1 MASIRLRTRKDGST
15 YTAVLYTFE
24 GKQTSSSFNDHGE
37 ALKFLDVCNRLG
49 PPEARRIWMAAMP
62 RQGHTVQ
69 SYITEHLEA
78 LSGVEKKTIAEY
90 RRYLARDIVPVLG
103 HIPLSTLSRADVS
116 KWVNKM
122 RADGASGKTIANKLG
137 FLSGVLNLAVKAGEI
152 SGNPAAGIRAPR
164 TLRREMT
171 LLTKAEYQLLKASF
185 TERWHPFLDFLVA
198 SGCRFS
204 EATALKPGDVDRIN
218 GTVRITKAWKRTPG
232 DGEVKY
238 EIGQPKTRRSI
249 RTINLPSAV
258 LDQLDYSHEWLFV
271 NTENGPIRLYS
282 WRTNVWSPSLAKAMT
297 KDANNPDK
305 LLLTRR
311 LRIHDLRH
319 VCASWLLS
327 EGVPLITVSA
337 HLGHEDAATTAR
349 IYGHLDRAAG
359 QAAAAA
365 MTVLLT

>member
-1 MASIRLRTRKDGST
+1 VASIRVRMRKDGT
-15 YTAVLYTFE
+15 AYTAVLYTFD
-24 GKQTSSSFNDHGE
+24 GKQTSSSFNDHAE
-37 ALKFLDVCNRLG
+37 ALKFQDVCNRLG
-49 PPEARRIWMAAMP
+49 SAEARRIWKVAIP
-62 RQGHTVQ
+62 RHGHTVT
-69 SYITEHLEA
+69 SYLTEHLDA
-78 LSGVEKKTIAEY
+78 LAGVEKKTMFEY
-90 RRYLARDIVPVLG
+90 RRYLVRDIEPVLG
-103 HIPLSTLSRADVS
+103 HIPLSTLNRADVA

-122 RADGASGKTIANKLG
+122 RADGVSGKTISNKLG
-137 FLSGVLNLAVKAGEI
+137 FLSGALNLAVKAGEI
-152 SGNPAAGIRAPR
+152 PANPAAGIRVPR
-164 TLRREMT
+164 TLRRDMT
-171 LLTKAEYQLLKASF
+171 LLTKDEYRLLKASF
-185 TERWHPFLDFLVA
+185 TDRWHPLLDFLVA

-204 EATALKPGDVDRIN
+204 EATALKPGDVDRVN

-232 DGEVKY
+232 DGGVKY

-249 RTINLPSAV
+249 RTINLPAAV

-271 NTENGPIRLYS
+271 NTEGGPIRLYS

-297 KDANNPDK
+297 KDENNPDK
-305 LLLTRR
+305 LLLATR

-327 EGVPLITVSA
+327 EGVPLITVAA

-365 MTVLLT
+365 MATLLG